1 MRMLKMAV
9 AGAAVTGF
17 AVLGLAAP
25 AQAAEQAAAPGGV
38 VAADDPSYSLMAVAP
53 ACVQL
58 SQGRNGSTAWA
69 EATNRCGYAVRV
81 RMIWAWAGDGACTSL
96 PNNYYYRE
104 TRGAANIPPHPYVS
118 ELRSC

>member
-1 MRMLKMAV
+1 MRMGKMAAACV
-9 AGAAVTGF
+9 AAAGF

-25 AQAAEQAAAPGGV
+25 AQAAEPAASV
-38 VAADDPSYSLMAVAP
+38 VAADSPSYLLLAP
-53 ACVQL
+53 APGCVGL

-69 EATNRCGYAVRV
+69 EATNRCGYTVRV
-81 RMIWAWAGDGACTSL
+81 RMIWAWAGDGACTTL

-104 TRGAANIPPHPYVS
+104 TRGAANIPPRPYVS

>member
-1 MRMLKMAV
+1 MRMGKIAAAGVAV
-9 AGAAVTGF
+9 AGF

-25 AQAAEQAAAPGGV
+25 AQAAEPAASVAVDNPSYLLLAPAPG
-38 VAADDPSYSLMAVAP
+38 
-53 ACVQL
+53 CVGL
-58 SQGRNGSTAWA
+58 AQGRSGSTAWA
-69 EATNRCGYAVRV
+69 EATNRCGYTVRF

-96 PNNYYYRE
+96 PNNWYHRE